1 MASIRNVTE
10 VTGGLTAKQ
19 VSQAINVLKT
29 LKTHAGAWRKVAS
42 DLGGKFDASY
52 LLHVS
57 YGDKPPSR
65 RLLIALGIV
74 KPEKRNGIRVRIS
87 MEHARE
93 MVDFDTVPFDLKN
106 RMRYLMMGAK

>member
-1 MASIRNVTE
+1 MPLNRNVTE

-19 VSQAINVLKT
+19 VSQAINALKA

-65 RLLIALGIV
+65 RLLLALGIV
-74 KPEKRNGIRVRIS
+74 KPERRNGIRVRMSAEEATELLKHGRVMI
-87 MEHARE
+87 
-93 MVDFDTVPFDLKN
+93 DLEN
-106 RMRYLMMGAK
+106 RLRYALWGVK

>member
-1 MASIRNVTE
+1 MPLNRNVTE

-19 VSQAINVLKT
+19 VSQAINALKA

-65 RLLIALGIV
+65 RLLLALGIV
-74 KPEKRNGIRVRIS
+74 KPEKRQGIRVRMS
-87 MEHARE
+87 QEEARE
-93 MVDFDTVPFDLKN
+93 IVEWNTVPQDVKN
-106 RMRYLMMGAK
+106 RIRWQMGGVK